1 MVCMVLPR
9 WLGSGGGID
18 WGGWKQVRRY
28 ETGLPPPIA
37 SRSTALKIW
46 RDPVTDKWSA
56 EQQPELAPPTGAAVV
71 DAYFRFDDPMP
82 WLVLLGS
89 RIKGRVRALIGR

>member
-1 MVCMVLPR
+1 MTIHGVNIPLAAYC
-9 WLGSGGGID
+9 
-18 WGGWKQVRRY
+18 Y